1 LAATRA
7 EQKSE
12 TRRKLLEEAAACF
25 ASHGYEGTT
34 TRQIAELC
42 GVSIGTVFAHF
53 PNKQALLRAVLYEG
67 IERAL
72 SRARRKL
79 DPTVTVD
86 EAMSVFAAS
95 LYRFYVDQ
103 RELSKELLK
112 HSLFDTHGFSDQLTQ
127 FRQELIGYMQD
138 QKRPLP
144 DRELLADALM
154 SHYFFVLLTLLRQ
167 PEMSVQQAVQR
178 LRGMNALLITE

>member
-1 LAATRA
+1 M
-7 EQKSE
+7 
-12 TRRKLLEEAAACF
+12 
-25 ASHGYEGTT
+25 
-34 TRQIAELC
+34 
-42 GVSIGTVFAHF
+42 SIGTVFAHF

-112 HSLFDTHGFSDQLTQ
+112 HSLFDAHGFADQLTQ

-138 QKRPLP
+138 QKRPRP
-144 DRELLADALM
+144 DRELLA
-154 SHYFFVLLTLLRQ
+154 
-167 PEMSVQQAVQR
+167 
-178 LRGMNALLITE
+178 